1 MAVRG
6 PGQAQAARF
15 RRNPTNQPRKE
26 VMIMTSTRTSR
37 PAAAPAYYLGR
48 PAELWLSYA
57 TRRRTP
63 ARMRSERDA

>member
-1 MAVRG
+1 
-6 PGQAQAARF
+6 
-15 RRNPTNQPRKE
+15 
-26 VMIMTSTRTSR
+26 MTTTRTSR

-48 PAELWLSYA
+48 PAELWLCHA